1 MTDGRAVMLGA
12 RGKGLGASRRPCSL
26 PSTGRGVCVIDAP
39 APGEE
44 RRKVGRGIE
53 RGLWEMDAQ
62 GQLTVL
68 SSNNGL
74 VKDGRHSI

>member
-12 RGKGLGASRRPCSL
+12 RGRGLGGSRRPCSL
-26 PSTGRGVCVIDAP
+26 DRPGVCVIDAP

-44 RRKVGRGIE
+44 KKRRRRGVE

-62 GQLTVL
+62 GQLAVL

>member
-1 MTDGRAVMLGA
+1 MTDGRSVMLGA
-12 RGKGLGASRRPCSL
+12 RGKGLGASRRPL
-26 PSTGRGVCVIDAP
+26 FSTLDRPGVCVIDAP

>member
-12 RGKGLGASRRPCSL
+12 RGRGLGGSRRHCSL
-26 PSTGRGVCVIDAP
+26 DRPGVCVIDAP

-44 RRKVGRGIE
+44 KKRRRGRGIE

-62 GQLTVL
+62 GQLAVL

-74 VKDGRHSI
+74 VKDGQHSV